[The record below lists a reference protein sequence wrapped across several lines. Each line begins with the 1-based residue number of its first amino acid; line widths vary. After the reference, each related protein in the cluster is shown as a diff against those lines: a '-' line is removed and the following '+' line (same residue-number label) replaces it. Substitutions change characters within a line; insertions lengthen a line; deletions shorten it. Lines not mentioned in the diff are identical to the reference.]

1 MSVKMKLARAEVTLA
16 RLLAAFEQEL
26 ITASDDEI
34 MAAAEELGM
43 NPAMKGSAAFAGLKY
58 PMGPRLADFYNVEA
72 WRRGQIVD
80 DRISTELRLNHKD
93 NPPVQSPKS
102 RRRKGAQDK

>member
-1 MSVKMKLARAEVTLA
+1 MSVKMKLARAEVALA

-43 NPAMKGSAAFAGLKY
+43 NPAMKSSSLASPAALT
-58 PMGPRLADFYNVEA
+58 RLV
-72 WRRGQIVD
+72 
-80 DRISTELRLNHKD
+80 L
-93 NPPVQSPKS
+93 
-102 RRRKGAQDK
+102 

>member
-1 MSVKMKLARAEVTLA
+1 MSSVIQCGVVGAWIYRFGHRVFASLNIYSPMSASR
-16 RLLAAFEQEL
+16 RL
-26 ITASDDEI
+26 
-34 MAAAEELGM
+34 
-43 NPAMKGSAAFAGLKY
+43 AGLKY
-58 PMGPRLADFYNVEA
+58 PMGPRLADFYNVDA

>member
-1 MSVKMKLARAEVTLA
+1 MSAKMKLARAEVTLT

-26 ITASDDEI
+26 ITVSDDEI

-58 PMGPRLADFYNVEA
+58 PAGPRLADFYNVEA
-72 WRRGQIVD
+72 WRRGQIAD
-80 DRISTELRLNHKD
+80 DRIFTELRLNHKGD
-93 NPPVQSPKS
+93 SPVQSPKS
-102 RRRKGAQDK
+102 RRRKDS